1 MIVVRR
7 TLTELLLETTNEEI
21 SKVAEETV
29 KSFKSKG
36 NYLYISSKTFDGFSN
51 SQLIVQV

>member
-21 SKVAEETV
+21 VKVAEESI
-29 KSFKSKG
+29 KSFRTKG
-36 NYLYISSKTFDGFSN
+36 NYYY
-51 SQLIVQV
+51 V

>member
-7 TLTELLLETTNEEI
+7 TLTELLLEVTNEEI
-21 SKVAEETV
+21 SKVADETV

-36 NYLYISSKTFDGFSN
+36 TYICL
-51 SQLIVQV
+51 LITRNLIILFTGYSV